1 MKLQV
6 RFGSVSVNAETCS
19 IGFNLDREQLDVA
32 EADSMFSG
40 YQLEVELSTAKASAP
55 PLPGTEEFV
64 DSLKATAIATRFAVS
79 RKKYGS
85 RLRFSLGATKFEELG
100 NYASRDGTLI
110 IHGVPE
116 SIELSDT
123 DIEDVETGDETD
135 VPEPR
140 QRRVTSAIAVPDDA
154 GKASIRAL
162 QREGQPFS
170 DTLYERMELA
180 GIATISDFE
189 ARLRRPGSVTW
200 YDGIVGIG
208 VSKHDELMTALVDF
222 RSKHPIPSLDDDQ
235 SEMEGYE
242 PAGEDDEA
250 FRAGVQAALNGQS
263 SESNPWVGGT
273 LKAKEFARGYMHVD
287 SQTSDSF
294 TSAATQEVPE

>member
-40 YQLEVELSTAKASAP
+40 YQLEVELSTAQASAP

-64 DSLKATAIATRFAVS
+64 DSLKATAIASRFAVS

-85 RLRFSLGATKFEELG
+85 RLRFSLGATKFVELG

-140 QRRVTSAIAVPDDA
+140 QRRVTSAVAVPDDA

-189 ARLRRPGSVTW
+189 SRLRRPGAVTW

-235 SEMEGYE
+235 SETEGYE

-263 SESNPWVGGT
+263 SDSNPWVGGT